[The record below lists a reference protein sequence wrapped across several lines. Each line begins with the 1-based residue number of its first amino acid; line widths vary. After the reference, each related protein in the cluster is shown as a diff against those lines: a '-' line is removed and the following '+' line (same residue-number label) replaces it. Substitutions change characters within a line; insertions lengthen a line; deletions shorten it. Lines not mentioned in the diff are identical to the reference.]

1 MDLYLTEIGNYKI
14 ESHIG
19 RGAYGVVYKCVHNE
33 TNQVVAIKTL
43 RKITKTSQK
52 LLKSEIEV
60 LQKID
65 CVNVVKMIES
75 FSGNLPYDKQQY
87 QFLVMEYCESNL
99 LDYVYHKKNHVLEE
113 KDAVDIFLQILNGF
127 QSIHEKG
134 IIHRDL
140 KLENVLIQ
148 DGIIKIADFGLA
160 KKLENSPNST
170 KEHLARSFC
179 GTKAYLAPEVLMG
192 NYYDYKVDIWSLGV
206 LLFVMLFFQ
215 FPFGSRQDNP
225 SELLK
230 AIKQC
235 CEDHPF
241 DVDLF
246 IKTRC
251 KSRMCK
257 ISLEEDIKNQLQKEL
272 QLQQN
277 IQQKADEQGFQISDQ
292 MKDLFKRI
300 FVVDPEQRIGFQEL
314 IQHPALN
321 KHKMEDIDQKIQ
333 FYENK
338 FPTLFKYQ
346 SQQAIKVNE
355 LQANGQ
361 ENQNDQ
367 QDEDENK
374 HNEEITT
381 GQMSSIMMVR
391 NSTIRMKMKNSSQFR
406 THIMIYNLLICRY
419 QMLVIAY
426 QQVQQGWIIDLL
438 GQKEY
443 TVLKY
448 FLLKIA
454 IYYLQNLKYYLD
466 ETDNI
471 FDLKDWANFVNCKA
485 FKNMKSQL
493 VQDIK
498 KWTPEYHFLSQEVQ
512 DYSYD
517 SEDIKRGV
525 YEEIP
530 LKVDA
535 EIYINSLPNEIKL
548 PFRAVTLT
556 IFTKVYGFAAKC
568 FQNIPELDQQIQKIK
583 ETILQKQLSPS
594 LSPQSIQRKQYNSPS
609 RNKSQQFFNQMAQ
622 NQTLSKNCSNF
633 TAKQQNMSRNNS
645 QKNMMNMSSA
655 INQTLNQSTNTS
667 INQNLNLNINTLDN
681 KYLSQ
686 KQNIKNLC
694 SKISFEE
701 QFGLKSIRMALL
713 LLCCGVINRIFEVPS
728 CIIRL
733 KQFQPQE
740 TSYNA
745 QNQQETFKFEELIEW
760 FYQVSK
766 EGAQK
771 QIELLINSYFKQI
784 SSQLLTQNALTSE
797 DSLKQANEIQN
808 IKLEYK
814 KDQSPQ
820 SPQTFLQQKQIKPS

>member
-1 MDLYLTEIGNYKI
+1 
-14 ESHIG
+14 
-19 RGAYGVVYKCVHNE
+19 
-33 TNQVVAIKTL
+33 
-43 RKITKTSQK
+43 
-52 LLKSEIEV
+52 
-60 LQKID
+60 
-65 CVNVVKMIES
+65 MIES
-75 FSGNLPYDKQQY
+75 FSGNLPYDKQKY

-225 SELLK
+225 AELLK
-230 AIKQC
+230 AIKHC

-251 KSRMCK
+251 KARMCK
-257 ISLEEDIKNQLQKEL
+257 ISLEEDIKNQLQKDS

-277 IQQKADEQGFQISDQ
+277 IQQKENKQCFQISEQ
-292 MKDLFKRI
+292 MKDLLKRI
-300 FVVDPEQRIGFQEL
+300 FVVNPEERIEFQEL

-321 KHKMEDIDQKIQ
+321 KHKTEDIDQKIQ

-338 FPTLFKYQ
+338 FPTLFKYH
-346 SQQAIKVNE
+346 SQQVIK
-355 LQANGQ
+355 ANVIQ
-361 ENQNDQ
+361 ENGSEDQNDQ
-367 QDEDENK
+367 RDEENK
-374 HNEEITT
+374 NNQEITT

-454 IYYLQNLKYYLD
+454 IYYLQNLKFYLD

-485 FKNMKSQL
+485 FKNMKSQIT
-493 VQDIK
+493 QDIK
-498 KWTPEYHFLSQEVQ
+498 KWTPEYHLLSQEVQ

-530 LKVDA
+530 QKVDA
-535 EIYINSLPNEIKL
+535 EVYINSLPNEIKL

-568 FQNIPELDQQIQKIK
+568 FQNILELEQQIQKIK
-583 ETILQKQLSPS
+583 ETILLKQLSPN

-609 RNKSQQFFNQMAQ
+609 SNKSQQFFNSMIQ
-622 NQTLSKNCSNF
+622 NQAQSKNCNNF
-633 TAKQQNMSRNNS
+633 TAKQQSMSRNNS

-655 INQTLNQSTNTS
+655 LNHTLNQSTSTS
-667 INQNLNLNINTLDN
+667 INQNLNSSINSVEN
-681 KYLSQ
+681 KHLSQ
-686 KQNIKNLC
+686 KQQQNIKNFY
-694 SKISFEE
+694 SKIQFEE

-740 TSYNA
+740 TSYNT

-766 EGAQK
+766 EGAYK

-784 SSQLLTQNALTSE
+784 SSQLLTQNILTNV
-797 DSLKQANEIQN
+797 DSPRLVSEIQN
-808 IKLEYK
+808 IKVENK
-814 KDQSPQ
+814 KDQTLVIPE
-820 SPQTFLQQKQIKPS
+820 TVLRQKQIKPS

>member
-14 ESHIG
+14 ESYLG

-99 LDYVYHKKNHVLEE
+99 LDYVYHKKNHILEE
-113 KDAVDIFLQILNGF
+113 KEAVDLFLQILNGF

-160 KKLENSPNST
+160 KKLDNSPTST

-246 IKTRC
+246 IKTRS
-251 KSRMCK
+251 KARMCK
-257 ISLEEDIKNQLQKEL
+257 VSLEEDIKNQLQKEL

-277 IQQKADEQGFQISDQ
+277 IQQKTDEQAFQISEQ

-300 FVVDPEQRIGFQEL
+300 FVVNPEERIGFQEL

-321 KHKMEDIDQKIQ
+321 KHKTEDINQKVQ

-346 SQQAIKVNE
+346 SQQVI
-355 LQANGQ
+355 NGNTSQ
-361 ENQNDQ
+361 ENRSENQ
-367 QDEDENK
+367 QQEDEEENK
-374 HNEEITT
+374 NNEEITT

-419 QMLVIAY
+419 QVLVIAY

-454 IYYLQNLKYYLD
+454 IYYLQNLKFYLD

-485 FKNMKSQL
+485 FKNMKTQIL
-493 VQDIK
+493 QDIK
-498 KWTPEYHFLSQEVQ
+498 KWTPEYHLLSQEVQ

-530 LKVDA
+530 QKVDA

-568 FQNIPELDQQIQKIK
+568 FSNINELGQQVQQIK
-583 ETILQKQLSPS
+583 ETILQKQLSPN
-594 LSPQSIQRKQYNSPS
+594 LSPQSVQRKQYNSPS
-609 RNKSQQFFNQMAQ
+609 RNKSHQFFNSMMQ
-622 NQTLSKNCSNF
+622 NQAQSKNCSNF
-633 TAKQQNMSRNNS
+633 TAKQQQSMSRNNS
-645 QKNMMNMSSA
+645 QKNMINMSSA
-655 INQTLNQSTNTS
+655 TTQTLNQSTNTS
-667 INQNLNLNINTLDN
+667 SINQNLNSSINSLDN

-686 KQNIKNLC
+686 KQQQNIKNLY

-766 EGAQK
+766 EGAYK
-771 QIELLINSYFKQI
+771 QIELLVNSYFKQI
-784 SSQLLTQNALTSE
+784 SSQLLTQNQIINQ
-797 DSLKQANEIQN
+797 DSPKLVNELQNLKFENKTQI
-808 IKLEYK
+808 
-814 KDQSPQ
+814 
-820 SPQTFLQQKQIKPS
+820 SPQTIQPSKQIKPS